1 MNELLN
7 VHEFL
12 AAAAAKVDPA
22 VWCYFEGGAEDEVT
36 LRENL
41 AAFSR
46 WQLRPRMLVDVGE
59 IGLETTLLGTTV
71 AMPLGIAPFAL
82 QRLLDLGVDRRI
94 DLRPRDIGA
103 RRVGQRVIERALV
116 LHSHSSAPIFHA

>member
-7 VHEFL
+7 VGEFL
-12 AAAAAKVDPA
+12 DAAAAKVDPA

-46 WQLRPRMLVDVGE
+46 WQLRPRMLVDVRE
-59 IGLETTLLGTTV
+59 ISLETTLLGATV
-71 AMPLGIAPFAL
+71 SMPLPF
-82 QRLLDLGVDRRI
+82 V
-94 DLRPRDIGA
+94 
-103 RRVGQRVIERALV
+103 
-116 LHSHSSAPIFHA
+116 